1 MKRHFTEYMR
11 EPNIDMS
18 PNYVKVAIENEDI
31 KQYNNVFKNNFTEND
46 ESKDKL
52 RAPRN

>member
-1 MKRHFTEYMR
+1 MR

-18 PNYVKVAIENEDI
+18 PNYVKVVIENENI
-31 KQYNNVFKNNFTEND
+31 KQYNNVFKDNFTEN